1 MLTFSYLFSFQET
14 FSGFFPLPADKL
26 RGRTAIPLPENSGKI
41 QRIFIAAHVG
51 NLANTAV
58 RAQGGQQLLRLFH
71 PQADQKIQG

>member
-1 MLTFSYLFSFQET
+1 M
-14 FSGFFPLPADKL
+14 PADKL

-71 PQADQKIQG
+71 PQADQKIQGRHSDFLFEQISQIIIVK